1 MKIKYLI
8 IVSLI
13 LAIITIGAASA
24 SQDIASDDG
33 LAASDGDDQVSIDN
47 DDSLSEEGDDLDDG
61 EDDWNDNSD
70 ESDFIDINQ
79 EVAINDE
86 NDYFAEVELDATA
99 QGNISVSVDGNKV
112 YDKNL
117 DQIKWENGTIWNN
130 DDELVQDES
139 VHVYKLYLT
148 DLDYTFE
155 AGNSYDFN
163 VSYFDGENTYYSTET
178 VSIYKKDIITQ
189 DGITIE
195 IDSQN
200 KCYIDEES
208 YFIDI
213 TAPIS
218 ADGNV
223 TVVIYDG
230 DSVKYTRTL
239 KLSEIEERYLD
250 EEDETCSYQI
260 SAKEI
265 DEEFEIGTYDV
276 EVTYAQDGIEDITL
290 TGTVIFTSM
299 AEEENPYKG
308 YLNQNEVQ
316 IENTEETL
324 ISVFCPEG
332 TEGKFVINIRDD
344 EYVTINSVEH
354 NITVDDYG
362 KTISWNI
369 ESLGITA
376 VGNYQVEVYYYG
388 TEEYDHDYVTGGT
401 LHIVDDTQFRVKSS
415 YAILNDF
422 GEVFFVFCPEGS
434 EGKKITLNVTD
445 YDGVIK
451 TLNYTVRSEDTGDY
465 KGFTLDELG
474 ITTARYYYIDVLI
487 DDEILSEKNQLKV
500 SSPFYILENVKTNE
514 EEYVASVEV
523 PKGITEGKII
533 LKIGEYTFE
542 KELSQFTEDEINDMM
557 DEYNTYEIYY
567 GNLTEE
573 ITPGTYTVTLTFIGE
588 KEISETKEVL
598 FYKDNKVVDEESGV
612 SIEIMHDSYEF
623 VDVLVP
629 YSVHEGNISI
639 LVDGEEEL
647 NIDLATYEGYI
658 WDDSGYNIYRFN
670 FNNLKSQFK
679 GTHEVKVIYY
689 LNDEEVISTQD
700 NVKFSDE
707 VELEDSQLTFDDE
720 LGFPEGTTGTV
731 GFTVVGATVEE
742 QNIIVENHPEAVI
755 SLNGNEIS
763 ISGLSAGE
771 YTLKVTTTPDENHNA
786 VTEELSFTVLSNTP
800 AKIDPKFTVSVADV
814 EVGNPITVNVT
825 AVEGFNGVV
834 TVKID
839 GKDVLVNVVN
849 GVGSNTTDLGLAVKD
864 GYTAV
869 LEFVGTDDYLDGR
882 AEATFNV
889 TAKPKVDPAFTVSV
903 ADVEVGNPITV
914 NVTVVEGFNGVVTV
928 RVNDIDVLVNVVNG
942 AGSNTTDLGL
952 AVKDGYTAVLN
963 FAETDDYHA
972 GHAEATFNVTAKPVP
987 VPVDPALELII
998 ANVEEGTPVTITVKT
1013 NATFTG
1019 QVKIS
1024 SDVFNTTVEV
1034 KNGEG
1039 QTTAN
1044 LAKGTYSFKAI
1055 FNATDAFKA
1064 SEVTTSFNVTEKS
1077 SSGNGSG
1084 DNKTNTT
1091 VPVKIVANDL
1101 SVFYNDGKKYTV
1113 TVYGTDGKPAVKTQ
1127 VVFKINGKKVGSAV
1141 TDAKGVAT
1149 LKITQVPKTYK
1160 ITAEALG
1167 ASIIKTLKVKQVLKL
1182 QKVKV
1187 KRSAKKLVIKVTLK
1201 QGKKA
1206 LGKKKITLKFK
1217 GKKYVKKT
1225 NKKGV
1230 AKFTIKKSVL
1240 KKLKKGKKVTYSATY
1255 LKDTVKR
1262 TVKVKK

>member
-825 AVEGFNGVV
+825 AVEGFN
-834 TVKID
+834 D
-839 GKDVLVNVVN
+839 
-849 GVGSNTTDLGLAVKD
+849 
-864 GYTAV
+864 
-869 LEFVGTDDYLDGR
+869 
-882 AEATFNV
+882 
-889 TAKPKVDPAFTVSV
+889 
-903 ADVEVGNPITV
+903 PITV
-914 NVTVVEGFNGVVTV
+914 NVTAVEGFNGVVTV

>member
-834 TVKID
+834 TV
-839 GKDVLVNVVN
+839 
-849 GVGSNTTDLGLAVKD
+849 
-864 GYTAV
+864 
-869 LEFVGTDDYLDGR
+869 
-882 AEATFNV
+882 
-889 TAKPKVDPAFTVSV
+889 
-903 ADVEVGNPITV
+903 
-914 NVTVVEGFNGVVTV
+914 

>member
-825 AVEGFNGVV
+825 
-834 TVKID
+834 
-839 GKDVLVNVVN
+839 
-849 GVGSNTTDLGLAVKD
+849 
-864 GYTAV
+864 
-869 LEFVGTDDYLDGR
+869 
-882 AEATFNV
+882 
-889 TAKPKVDPAFTVSV
+889 
-903 ADVEVGNPITV
+903 
-914 NVTVVEGFNGVVTV
+914 VVEGFNGVVTV

>member
-487 DDEILSEKNQLKV
+487 DDEILSEKNKLEV
-500 SSPFYILENVKTNE
+500 DSPFYISENVKTDE
-514 EEYVASVEV
+514 DEHVARVDV
-523 PKGITEGKII
+523 PKGIIDGKII

-542 KELSQFTEDEINDMM
+542 KELSQFTEDDIDDMM
-557 DEYNTYEIYY
+557 EEYNTYEIYY
-567 GNLTEE
+567 GSLTEE

-588 KEISETKEVL
+588 KELSETKEVL

-825 AVEGFNGVV
+825 A
-834 TVKID
+834 
-839 GKDVLVNVVN
+839 
-849 GVGSNTTDLGLAVKD
+849 
-864 GYTAV
+864 
-869 LEFVGTDDYLDGR
+869 
-882 AEATFNV
+882 
-889 TAKPKVDPAFTVSV
+889 
-903 ADVEVGNPITV
+903 
-914 NVTVVEGFNGVVTV
+914 VEGFNGVVTV